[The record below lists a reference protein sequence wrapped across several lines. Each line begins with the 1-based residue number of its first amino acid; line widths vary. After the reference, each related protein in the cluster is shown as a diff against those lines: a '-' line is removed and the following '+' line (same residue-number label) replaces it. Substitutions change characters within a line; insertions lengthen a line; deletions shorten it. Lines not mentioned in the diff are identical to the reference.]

1 MCPFK
6 GLNGDLAM
14 ANQFI
19 TTDLVS
25 NTALAMFANNAPFV
39 MTASR
44 IYQDDF
50 VSSGY
55 KIGDSLQVR
64 RQNHFLVGDGS
75 VATPQSINESVEN
88 IVIEHQYHALIA
100 YTIQDLTLRIEDF
113 SRVFIAPAI
122 QEIITQM
129 EKDISSAAEQNLNF
143 FTGTAGVPINSF
155 TTVDTA
161 GAKLLEQ
168 GVNIASD
175 AYLAMTVRDGSA
187 LKGALLNN
195 FTPVFNEDIVR
206 SSAIGH
212 LSYFDI
218 FQSQN
223 IKAHVAGAGPTL
235 YSTDTLLVDGAVS
248 SGNVIVLSGATAS
261 ITNYFLVGDLISIAG
276 VQSTNPVG
284 RASTGQNMQFVITA
298 NASSTSGG
306 LVTINVGPYI
316 ISDVTNPNR
325 NVSNTIPNDAAVTV
339 VGSHN
344 VNVAYPSR
352 GLDIVCPPLYKLQ
365 VPYASVAVDPET
377 GLSLAVTQTGD
388 ILGYQNYMRLDLLV
402 GFKWHPQYATVVLS

>member
-1 MCPFK
+1 MP
-6 GLNGDLAM
+6 
-14 ANQFI
+14 NQFI

-25 NTALAMFANNAPFV
+25 NTALAMFANNSPFV

-55 KIGDSLQVR
+55 KIGDTLQVR

-75 VATPQSINESVEN
+75 VATAQNIIETVET
-88 IVIEHQYHALIA
+88 IQIAHQYHALIA
-100 YTIQDLTLRIEDF
+100 YTVQDLTLRIEDF
-113 SRVFIAPAI
+113 SRLFIAPAI
-122 QEIITQM
+122 QEIVTQM
-129 EKDISSAAEQNLNF
+129 EKDIAAMAEQTLYF
-143 FTGTAGVPINSF
+143 YTGTAGTPINSF
-155 TTVDTA
+155 TVVDTA

-175 AYLAMTVRDGSA
+175 AYLAMTVRDGSS

-206 SSAIGH
+206 QSAIGH

-223 IKAHVAGAGPTL
+223 IQRHIAGAGPRL
-235 YSTDTLLVDGAVS
+235 HQADTLLINGAVS
-248 SGNVIVLSGATAS
+248 SGATIIMDGATVS
-261 ITNYFLVGDLISIAG
+261 VTDYFVVGDLFSVAG
-276 VQSTNPVG
+276 VQSVNPVG
-284 RASTGQNMQFVITA
+284 RASTGQDMQFVVTA
-298 NASSTSGG
+298 NSSSDSGG
-306 LVTINVGPYI
+306 NITVSVAPTI
-316 ISDVTNPNR
+316 ISDTTNPNR
-325 NVSNTIPNDAAVTV
+325 NVTNAVPNNAVVTMI
-339 VGSHN
+339 GSHN

-365 VPYASVAVDPET
+365 VPYSSVAVDPET

-388 ILGYQNYMRLDLLV
+388 ILAYQNYMRIDLLC
-402 GFKWHPQYATVVLS
+402 GFKWHPQYASVLLS

>member
-1 MCPFK
+1 
-6 GLNGDLAM
+6 M

-55 KIGDSLQVR
+55 KIGDTLQVR
-64 RQNHFLVGDGS
+64 RQNHFIVGDGS
-75 VATPQSINESVEN
+75 VATPQSIIETVET
-88 IVIEHQYHALIA
+88 IVIAHQYHALIA
-100 YTIQDLTLRIEDF
+100 YTIQDLSLRIEDF
-113 SRVFIAPAI
+113 SRLFIAPAI
-122 QEIITQM
+122 QEVITQM
-129 EKDISSAAEQNLNF
+129 EKDIGSAAEQELNF
-143 FTGTAGVPINSF
+143 FTGTAGVAINSF

-175 AYLAMTVRDGSA
+175 AYMAMTVRDGSS

-223 IKAHVAGAGPTL
+223 IKNHIAGAGPRL
-235 YSTDTLLVDGAVS
+235 HASDALLVNGAVA
-248 SGNVIVLSGATAS
+248 SGNTIVMNGATIS
-261 ITNYFLVGDLISIAG
+261 ITNYFVVGDLISIAG
-276 VQSTNPVG
+276 VQSVNPVG
-284 RASTGQNMQFVITA
+284 RASTGQDMQFVVTA
-298 NASSTSGG
+298 NASSDGSGNIT
-306 LVTINVGPYI
+306 VQVSPTI
-316 ISDVTNPNR
+316 ISDTLNPNR
-325 NVSNTIPNDAAVTV
+325 NVSNPIPDDAPVTM

-352 GLDIVCPPLYKLQ
+352 GIDIVCPPLYKLQ

-388 ILGYQNYMRLDLLV
+388 ILGYQNYMRIDLLC
-402 GFKWHPQYATVVLS
+402 GFNWHPQYAVVVLS

>member
-1 MCPFK
+1 
-6 GLNGDLAM
+6 M

-55 KIGDSLQVR
+55 KIGDTLQVR
-64 RQNHFLVGDGS
+64 RQNHFIVGDGS
-75 VATPQSINESVEN
+75 VATPQSIIETTEN
-88 IVIEHQYHALIA
+88 IVIAHQYHALIA
-100 YTIQDLTLRIEDF
+100 YTIQDLSLRIEDF
-113 SRVFIAPAI
+113 SRLFIAPAI
-122 QEIITQM
+122 QEVITQM
-129 EKDISSAAEQNLNF
+129 EKDIASSAEQELNF
-143 FTGTAGVPINSF
+143 FTGTAGVAINSF

-175 AYLAMTVRDGSA
+175 AYMAMTVRDGSS

-223 IKAHVAGAGPTL
+223 IKRHIAGAGPRL
-235 YSTDTLLVDGAVS
+235 HSSDTLLVNGAVS
-248 SGNVIVLSGATAS
+248 SGSTIVMDGATAGV
-261 ITNYFLVGDLISIAG
+261 TDYFVVGDVISIAG
-276 VQSTNPVG
+276 VQSVNPVG
-284 RASTGQNMQFVITA
+284 RASTGQDMQWVITA
-298 NASSTSGG
+298 NASSDGG
-306 LVTINVGPYI
+306 GNITVSVSPSI
-316 ISDVTNPNR
+316 ISDTANPNR
-325 NVSNTIPNDAAVTV
+325 NVSNAVPNNAAVTM

-388 ILGYQNYMRLDLLV
+388 ILGYQNYMRIDLLC
-402 GFKWHPQYATVVLS
+402 GFKWHQQYAVRVLS

>member
-1 MCPFK
+1 MS
-6 GLNGDLAM
+6 
-14 ANQFI
+14 NQFI

-55 KIGDSLQVR
+55 KIGDTLQVR
-64 RQNHFLVGDGS
+64 RQNHFIVGDGS
-75 VATPQSINESVEN
+75 VATPQSIIETVESI
-88 IVIEHQYHALIA
+88 IVAHQYHALIA

-113 SRVFIAPAI
+113 SRLFIAPAI
-122 QEIITQM
+122 QEVITQM
-129 EKDISSAAEQNLNF
+129 EKDIASSAEQELNF
-143 FTGTAGVPINSF
+143 FTGTAGVAINSF

-175 AYLAMTVRDGSA
+175 AYMAMTVRDGSS

-223 IKAHVAGAGPTL
+223 IKRHIAGAGPRL
-235 YSTDTLLVDGAVS
+235 FPADALLVNGAVA
-248 SGNVIVLSGATAS
+248 SGTTIIMDGATAL
-261 ITNYFLVGDLISIAG
+261 TTDYFVVGDVISIAG
-276 VQSTNPVG
+276 VQSVNPVG
-284 RASTGQNMQFVITA
+284 RASTGQDMQWVVTA
-298 NASSTSGG
+298 NASSDAGG
-306 LVTINVGPYI
+306 NITVSVSPSI
-316 ISDVTNPNR
+316 ISDTANPNR
-325 NVSNTIPNDAAVTV
+325 NVSNAVPNNAPVTM

-388 ILGYQNYMRLDLLV
+388 ILGYQNYMRIDLLC
-402 GFKWHPQYATVVLS
+402 GFKWHQQYAVRVLS

>member
-1 MCPFK
+1 
-6 GLNGDLAM
+6 
-14 ANQFI
+14 
-19 TTDLVS
+19 
-25 NTALAMFANNAPFV
+25 
-39 MTASR
+39 
-44 IYQDDF
+44 
-50 VSSGY
+50 
-55 KIGDSLQVR
+55 
-64 RQNHFLVGDGS
+64 
-75 VATPQSINESVEN
+75 VET
-88 IVIEHQYHALIA
+88 IVVEHQYHALIA
-100 YTIQDLTLRIEDF
+100 YTIQDLSLRIEDF
-113 SRVFIAPAI
+113 SRLFISPAI

-129 EKDISSAAEQNLNF
+129 EKDIGASAEQNLNF

-175 AYLAMTVRDGSA
+175 AYMAMTVRDGSS

-223 IKAHVAGAGPTL
+223 IKNHVAGAGPRL
-235 YSTDTLLVDGAVS
+235 SSSDPLLVDGAVA
-248 SGNVIVLSGATAS
+248 SGNTIVMDGATNAA
-261 ITNYFLVGDLISIAG
+261 NYFVVGDLISIAG
-276 VQSTNPVG
+276 VQSVNPVG
-284 RASTGQNMQFVITA
+284 RASTGQNMQFVVTA
-298 NASSTSGG
+298 NATSSGG
-306 LVTINVGPYI
+306 AVTVQVSPSI
-316 ISDVTNPNR
+316 ISDTANPNR
-325 NVSNTIPNDAAVTV
+325 NVSNAIPNNAAVTM

-352 GLDIVCPPLYKLQ
+352 ALDIVCPPLYKLQ

-388 ILGYQNYMRLDLLV
+388 ILGYQNYMRIDLLC
-402 GFKWHPQYATVVLS
+402 GFKWHQQYVTRVLS

>member
-1 MCPFK
+1 
-6 GLNGDLAM
+6 M

-55 KIGDSLQVR
+55 KIGDTLQVR
-64 RQNHFLVGDGS
+64 RQNHFIVGDGS
-75 VATPQSINESVEN
+75 VATPQSIIETVES
-88 IVIEHQYHALIA
+88 IVVAHQYHALIA
-100 YTIQDLTLRIEDF
+100 YTIQDLSLRIEDF
-113 SRVFIAPAI
+113 SRLFIAPAI
-122 QEIITQM
+122 QEVITQM
-129 EKDISSAAEQNLNF
+129 EKDIASSAEQELNF
-143 FTGTAGVPINSF
+143 FTGTAGVAINSF

-175 AYLAMTVRDGSA
+175 AYMAMTVRDGSS

-223 IKAHVAGAGPTL
+223 IKRHIAGAGPRL
-235 YSTDTLLVDGAVS
+235 HSSDALLVNGAVASGNTIVMDGATISV
-248 SGNVIVLSGATAS
+248 TD
-261 ITNYFLVGDLISIAG
+261 YFVVGDVISIAG
-276 VQSTNPVG
+276 VQSVNPVG
-284 RASTGQNMQFVITA
+284 RASTGQDMQWVVTA
-298 NASSTSGG
+298 NATSDGAG
-306 LVTINVGPYI
+306 NITVLVSPSI
-316 ISDVTNPNR
+316 ISDTTNPNR
-325 NVSNTIPNDAAVTV
+325 NVSNAVPNDAAVTM

-388 ILGYQNYMRLDLLV
+388 ILGYQNYMRIDLLC
-402 GFKWHPQYATVVLS
+402 GFKWHQQYAVRVLS

>member
-1 MCPFK
+1 
-6 GLNGDLAM
+6 M

-44 IYQDDF
+44 IYQEDF

-55 KIGDSLQVR
+55 KIGDTLQVR
-64 RQNHFLVGDGS
+64 RQNHFIIGDGS
-75 VATPQSINESVEN
+75 VATPQSIIETVEN
-88 IVIEHQYHALIA
+88 ITIAHQYNALVA

-113 SRVFIAPAI
+113 SRLFIAPAI

-129 EKDISSAAEQNLNF
+129 EKDIASAAEQNLYF
-143 FTGTAGVPINSF
+143 FTGTAGSPINSF

-168 GVNIASD
+168 GVNIAND
-175 AYLAMTVRDGSA
+175 AYMAMTVRDGSS
-187 LKGALLNN
+187 LKGALLSN

-223 IKAHVAGAGPTL
+223 IKRHTAGAGPRL
-235 YSTDTLLVDGAVS
+235 HAGDTLLVNGAVA
-248 SGNVIVLSGATAS
+248 SGSTIVMSGATIN
-261 ITNYFLVGDLISIAG
+261 ITNYFVVGDVFSIAG
-276 VQSTNPVG
+276 VNSVNPVG
-284 RASTGQNMQFVITA
+284 RADTGQAMQFVVKA
-298 NASSTSGG
+298 NASSDGAGAIT
-306 LVTINVGPYI
+306 VTVDPTI
-316 ISDVTNPNR
+316 ISDTGNPNR
-325 NVSNTIPNDAAVTV
+325 NVSNAVPTSAV
-339 VGSHN
+339 VTMIGSHN
-344 VNVAYPSR
+344 VNVAYPER

-365 VPYASVAVDPET
+365 VPYCSVAVDPET
-377 GLSLAVTQTGD
+377 GLSLTVTQTGD
-388 ILGYQNYMRLDLLV
+388 ILGYQNYMRLDLLC
-402 GFKWHPQYATVVLS
+402 GFKWHAQYAVRVLS

>member
-1 MCPFK
+1 
-6 GLNGDLAM
+6 M

-55 KIGDSLQVR
+55 KIGDTLQVR
-64 RQNHFLVGDGS
+64 RQNHFIVGDGS
-75 VATPQSINESVEN
+75 VATPQSIIETVET
-88 IVIEHQYHALIA
+88 IVVAHQYHALIA
-100 YTIQDLTLRIEDF
+100 YTIQDLSLRIEDF
-113 SRVFIAPAI
+113 SRLFIAPAI
-122 QEIITQM
+122 QEVITQM
-129 EKDISSAAEQNLNF
+129 EKDIASSAEQELNF
-143 FTGTAGVPINSF
+143 FTGTAGVAINSF
-155 TTVDTA
+155 TTVDLA

-175 AYLAMTVRDGSA
+175 AYMAMTVRDGSS

-223 IKAHVAGAGPTL
+223 IKHHIAGAGPRL
-235 YSTDTLLVDGAVS
+235 HSADPLLVNGAVASGNTIIMDGATFTV
-248 SGNVIVLSGATAS
+248 TD
-261 ITNYFLVGDLISIAG
+261 YFVVGDLISIAG
-276 VQSTNPVG
+276 VQSVNPVG
-284 RASTGQNMQFVITA
+284 RASTGQDMQFVVTA
-298 NASSTSGG
+298 NASSDGAGNITVQVAPS
-306 LVTINVGPYI
+306 I
-316 ISDVTNPNR
+316 ISDTLNPNR
-325 NVSNTIPNDAAVTV
+325 NVSNAVPNNAPVTM

-388 ILGYQNYMRLDLLV
+388 ILGYQNYMRIDLLC
-402 GFKWHPQYATVVLS
+402 GFKWHAQYAAVVLS

>member
-1 MCPFK
+1 
-6 GLNGDLAM
+6 M

-25 NTALAMFANNAPFV
+25 NTALAMFANNSPFV

-55 KIGDSLQVR
+55 KIGDTLQVR
-64 RQNHFLVGDGS
+64 RQNHFIVGDGS
-75 VATPQSINESVEN
+75 VATPQSIIETVETLT
-88 IVIEHQYHALIA
+88 IAHQYHALIA
-100 YTIQDLTLRIEDF
+100 YTIQDLSLRIEDF
-113 SRVFIAPAI
+113 SRLFIAPAI

-129 EKDISSAAEQNLNF
+129 EKDIGSAAEQELNF
-143 FTGTAGVPINSF
+143 FTGTAGVAINSF
-155 TTVDTA
+155 TTVDLA

-175 AYLAMTVRDGSA
+175 AYMAMTVRDGSS

-206 SSAIGH
+206 NSAIGH

-223 IKAHVAGAGPTL
+223 IKHHVAGAGPRL
-235 YSTDTLLVDGAVS
+235 YSGDTLLVNGAVS
-248 SGNVIVLSGATAS
+248 SGNTIVMDGATIS
-261 ITNYFLVGDLISIAG
+261 ITDYFVAGDLISISG
-276 VQSTNPVG
+276 VESVNPVG
-284 RASTGQNMQFVITA
+284 RASTGQDMQFVVTA
-298 NASSTSGG
+298 NASSNGTGDITVS
-306 LVTINVGPYI
+306 VSPSI
-316 ISDVTNPNR
+316 ISDTLNPNR
-325 NVSNTIPNDAAVTV
+325 NVSNAIPNNAPVTM

-388 ILGYQNYMRLDLLV
+388 ILGYQNYMRIDLLC
-402 GFKWHPQYATVVLS
+402 GFKWHNQYAAVVLS

>member
-1 MCPFK
+1 MS
-6 GLNGDLAM
+6 
-14 ANQFI
+14 NQFI

-55 KIGDSLQVR
+55 KIGDTLQVR
-64 RQNHFLVGDGS
+64 RQNHFIVGDGS
-75 VATPQSINESVEN
+75 VATPQSIIETVES
-88 IVIEHQYHALIA
+88 IVVAHQYHALIA
-100 YTIQDLTLRIEDF
+100 YTIQDLSLRIEDF
-113 SRVFIAPAI
+113 SRLFIAPAI
-122 QEIITQM
+122 QEVITQM
-129 EKDISSAAEQNLNF
+129 EKDIASAAEQELNF

-155 TTVDTA
+155 TTVDTS

-175 AYLAMTVRDGSA
+175 AYLAMTVRDGSS

-223 IKAHVAGAGPTL
+223 IKRHVAGAGPRL
-235 YSTDTLLVDGAVS
+235 YSGDTLLVNGAVS
-248 SGNVIVLSGATAS
+248 SGSTLVLDGATVS
-261 ITNYFLVGDLISIAG
+261 IADYFVVGDVISIAG
-276 VQSTNPVG
+276 VDSVNPVG
-284 RASTGQNMQFVITA
+284 RASTGQNMQWVVTA
-298 NASSTSGG
+298 NASSDVAGEITLQVS
-306 LVTINVGPYI
+306 PSI
-316 ISDVTNPNR
+316 ISDTLNPNR
-325 NVSNTIPNDAAVTV
+325 NVSNVVPNNAAVTM

-388 ILGYQNYMRLDLLV
+388 ILGYQNYMRIDLLC
-402 GFKWHPQYATVVLS
+402 GFKWHAQYSSRVLS